1 MSVYNTLSNL
11 RTFWQIEAFCKGK
24 LSRKVGYATR
34 VVVIYDDGKT
44 VAHVY
49 HFNSV
54 IYSAYP
60 DGTSGFYVYD
70 SATTKR
76 RLNALLRHGHISSS
90 CGVLR
95 YNGYPVVADKWYNLD
110 AGGKLLSPHHV
121 EVRRF
126 VARDSDE
133 HKLYC
138 AYHKRKATIDFAG
151 IQEQMRAIELVTPDK
166 SHLNYFRYISN
177 EDIKYIIAHDAM
189 DTAWYLCT
197 RGFSSRNI
205 QAAIEGSVERLDRWY
220 ERHFQLGKY
229 GYNTPNYRAKCD
241 LV

>member
-11 RTFWQIEAFCKGK
+11 RTFRQIETFCKGK
-24 LSRKVGYATR
+24 LSRNVGYATR
-34 VVVIYDDGKT
+34 VAINYAGDEP

-49 HFNSV
+49 HFGSV

-60 DGTSGFYVYD
+60 NGTSGFYVYD
-70 SATTKR
+70 SSTTKR
-76 RLNALLRHGHISSS
+76 RLNALLRYGRISSS

-95 YNGYPVVADKWYNLD
+95 YNGYPVVTGEWYNLD
-110 AGGKLLSPHHV
+110 ATGKLLSPLRV
-121 EVRRF
+121 EVRKF
-126 VARDSDE
+126 VARDSEE

-166 SHLNYFRYISN
+166 DHLNYFRYLSD
-177 EDIKYIIAHDAM
+177 EDIKYILAHNAM
-189 DTAWYLCT
+189 ETAWYLCT
-197 RGFSSRNI
+197 RRFSSRNI
-205 QAAIEGSVERLDRWY
+205 QAAIEGSVDHLDRWY
-220 ERHFQLGKY
+220 ERYFRLGKY
-229 GYNTPNYRAKCD
+229 GYNKPNYYAKCD

>member
-11 RTFWQIEAFCKGK
+11 RTFRQIEAFCKGK
-24 LSRKVGYATR
+24 LSRKVGYATYAAI
-34 VVVIYDDGKT
+34 IYDDDEP

-49 HFNSV
+49 HFGSV

-60 DGTSGFYVYD
+60 NGTSGFYVYD
-70 SATTKR
+70 SSTTKR
-76 RLNALLRHGHISSS
+76 RLNALLRYGRISSS

-95 YNGYPVVADKWYNLD
+95 YNGYPVEYGEWYDLD
-110 AGGKLLSPHHV
+110 ATGKLLSPPRV

-126 VARDSDE
+126 VARDSEE

-138 AYHKRKATIDFAG
+138 AYHKRKSTLDFAG

-166 SHLNYFRYISN
+166 THLNYFRYISN

-205 QAAIEGSVERLDRWY
+205 QAAIEGSVEHLDRWY

-229 GYNTPNYRAKCD
+229 GYNKPNYYAKCD